1 MGADRRARH
10 RPAQS
15 KTDPKI
21 NDPFKKPDVKA
32 YIKKFESDERET
44 YARRHEIVAALGLT
58 PGMAVADVGAG
69 TGLFTRLFAEKVG
82 ADGQGLRRRYRA
94 GVPGPH
100 RGRRQETRREADRD
114 RAGEIRTRR
123 NLPKDS
129 VDLVF
134 LSDVYHHLEQ
144 PQKILASIRQA
155 LKPGGKLVVVD
166 FDRVKGRST
175 EFVLKH
181 VRAGQDV
188 FIKEIESAGF
198 RRTTAAKPPASRR
211 TSSRRSKKSSADRVG
226 PDCERKAEPQAERTM
241 AIDRIALD
249 IAIRSVRSRRD
260 LDQFRSA
267 SIAATDRLFGGWWRS

>member
-1 MGADRRARH
+1 MALAMGASLVVLVAALGWAQSTAQP
-10 RPAQS
+10 PASQS

-32 YIKKFESDERET
+32 YVKKFESEDRET
-44 YARRHEIVAALGLT
+44 YVRRNEIVAALALE
-58 PGMAVADVGAG
+58 PGMTVADIGAG

-82 ADGQGLRRRYRA
+82 ATGRVYAEDISPQFLAHIAAEAKKHGRKHVVTVQGS
-94 GVPGPH
+94 
-100 RGRRQETRREADRD
+100 QDT
-114 RAGEIRTRR
+114 T

-155 LKPGGKLVVVD
+155 LRSDGKLVVVE
-166 FDRVKGRST
+166 FDRVKGRSS

-188 FIKEIESAGF
+188 FVKEIETAGF
-198 RRTTAAKPPASRR
+198 RRTSTAKPPALKENFFVSFEKAQTGARR
-211 TSSRRSKKSSADRVG
+211 AVDSQRI
-226 PDCERKAEPQAERTM
+226 EP
-241 AIDRIALD
+241 
-249 IAIRSVRSRRD
+249 
-260 LDQFRSA
+260 
-267 SIAATDRLFGGWWRS
+267 